1 MRGQPARPL
10 GLISGGGSAIGA
22 AAADALLATGHDVVL
37 LGRNEA
43 SLRGVAASRG
53 DRVRTVALDVTAP
66 EDWVRLVRDAERWG
80 TIRAL
85 VCVAGVAI
93 RAAFMDSDP
102 ADWDTMW
109 QTNVVGTLLGIRSVL
124 PHMLSGGGRIIL
136 VSSVG
141 ARIGLAERT
150 VYSATKGAIEAFTR
164 SLAAEIAG
172 SGVTVNALAPGAM
185 PTDASRAW
193 LRENPDLESAT
204 LAQIPEGRFGQA
216 DELEPAF
223 RFLLESP
230 YSQGCTL
237 TVDGGWSI

>member
-1 MRGQPARPL
+1 MTQEDARPL
-10 GLISGGGSAIGA
+10 GVISGGSSAIGA

-37 LGRNEA
+37 LGRDEV
-43 SLRGVAASRG
+43 SLRNLAEPRG
-53 DRVRTVALDVTAP
+53 ERLRTFALDVTSP
-66 EDWVRLVRDAERWG
+66 EDWAQLVRESGAWG

-85 VCVAGVAI
+85 VCVAGVAV
-93 RAAFMDSDP
+93 RGPFLESDP
-102 ADWDTMW
+102 ADWRTMW
-109 QTNVVGTLLGIRSVL
+109 QTNVVGTLLGIHSVL
-124 PHMLSGGGRIIL
+124 PQMLTGGGRIIL
-136 VSSVG
+136 VSSAG

-150 VYSATKGAIEAFTR
+150 VYSATKGAIEAFAR
-164 SLAAEIAG
+164 SLAVEIAG

-193 LRENPDLESAT
+193 LLENPDLHTRT
-204 LAQIPEGRFGQA
+204 LADIPEGRFGRA

-230 YSQGCTL
+230 YSQGSTV